1 MERTLM
7 SGTDVSRAVVC
18 GRVLAGDLTL
28 REASARLGVSYRHVK
43 RLVTRFRRAGPRGLV
58 HAGIGRSGNRGL
70 ALGETRNRCLAII
83 ARDYTGDVGE
93 RFGPRLCSEHLLE
106 DHQLAVH
113 PESLRRWMLSAGLWS
128 RVRKRKPYRRR
139 RERMEHFGEMV
150 QVDGSFHP
158 WLEGRGPVACM
169 VTMIDDATGIT
180 LAHFARGETTF
191 SVSEVLELWVRKYG
205 IPRALYADRGG
216 VFEPRQRVGKTQ
228 FGRMCEEL
236 GIALLKARSPQAKG
250 RVERNHGTHQDRLI
264 KKLRLKQIGSYAAA
278 NEFLNTYLP
287 DHNRRFAIAAR
298 EESDFHVKLDDV
310 SIDLSAIFSVVK
322 RRKVSEDAVIRYNGR
337 TLQLL
342 RRTRIMP
349 GNEVTVRESRDGG
362 IRIFASGEEL
372 RWAELPEKRI
382 ANGTKPSPRH
392 PWRQPGYDPQRV
404 AAYKLERRALQSAK
418 DTQIPATIT

>member
-1 MERTLM
+1 M
-7 SGTDVSRAVVC
+7 SGVDVSRAVVC

-28 REASARLGVSYRHVK
+28 CEAASRLGVSYRHVK
-43 RLVTRFRRAGPRGLV
+43 RLVARFRRAGPRGLV

-70 ALGETRNRCLAII
+70 ALSELRGRCLAII
-83 ARDYTGDVGE
+83 ARDYSGDVGE

-106 DHQLAVH
+106 DHEIKVH
-113 PESLRRWMLSAGLWS
+113 PESLRRWMLAAGLWS

-139 RERMEHFGEMV
+139 RERMGHFGEMV

-180 LAHFARGETTF
+180 LARFARGETTA

-205 IPRALYADRGG
+205 IPRAIYADRGG

-264 KKLRLKQIGSYAAA
+264 KKLRLKQVRDYDAA
-278 NEFLNTYLP
+278 NQFLNAYLP
-287 DHNRRFAIAAR
+287 DHNRRFAIAPR
-298 EESDFHVKLDDV
+298 EESDFHVKLDDT
-310 SIDLSAIFSVVK
+310 SIDLPAIFSVVM
-322 RRKVSEDAVIRYNGR
+322 RRKVSEDAVIRYKGR

-349 GNEVTVRESRDGG
+349 GNEVTVRESRDGT
-362 IRIFASGEEL
+362 IRIFASGHEL
-372 RWAELPEKRI
+372 NWTELPEKRI
-382 ANGTKPSPRH
+382 ANGTRPSPRH
-392 PWRQPGYDPQRV
+392 PWRQPGYDPQR
-404 AAYKLERRALQSAK
+404 ATAYKIERRAQQSAK
-418 DTQIPATIT
+418 DTQIPVTIT